1 MKFLFSAAIL
11 LFFATASAVAR
22 AEDGALKVGS
32 KRFTE
37 SFLLAEI
44 AAGVAEAAGERVTRN
59 EGLGGTSIV
68 FRALEEGSI
77 DLYPEYTGTVRE
89 AILPPGAA
97 AEDLAALRRALAPR
111 GIGVSDPLGFE
122 NTYALVVPRRVA
134 EDKGLHRISDLASHP
149 DLRIALSHEFLGRPD
164 GWPGLAARYG
174 IEARAVGM
182 DHGLAYEALAGG
194 RVDAVDA
201 YSTDAKLKKY
211 DLVTLDDDRRF
222 FPSYEAIFLYRLDVP
237 QRFPRG
243 WAALSKLAGSI
254 DARTMMDLNS
264 EAELDGKPFADIA
277 RAYLGHLHDGTP
289 TARDAHVTPPQAEAP
304 ELDRLWRSVLR
315 HGPRHVFLVGV
326 SLALSTLVG
335 VLLGILA
342 SRSRT
347 WRVPIM
353 AAISLVQTVPSLA
366 LLCFMIPLFGIGV
379 VPALAALFLYGLL
392 PIVRNTYAGLAEIPP
407 NLREAAAALGL
418 SPSARLLAIE
428 LPLASR
434 LILAGIRTSA
444 ILAVGTATVA
454 AFIGAGGFGEP
465 IAVGLNLND
474 TRTILDGAIP
484 AALLALAVEAAF
496 AGLERAIVPRGLR
509 LAARPHS

>member
-1 MKFLFSAAIL
+1 MRTLFSAVLAL
-11 LFFATASAVAR
+11 LVSLVVLEAR
-22 AEDGALKVGS
+22 GDEGALQVGS

-44 AAGVAEAAGERVTRN
+44 AAGFSEAAGDRVTLR
-59 EGLGGTSIV
+59 EGLGGTAIV

-77 DLYPEYTGTVRE
+77 DVYPEYTGTVRE
-89 AILPPGAA
+89 TILGGAA
-97 AEDLAALRRALAPR
+97 PGDLASLRRALGPR

-122 NTYALVVPRRVA
+122 NTYALVVPRHVADGKGIHRV
-134 EDKGLHRISDLASHP
+134 SDLAAHP
-149 DLRIALSHEFLGRPD
+149 ELRIALSHEFLGRPD

-174 IEARAVGM
+174 LTAKAEGM
-182 DHGLAYEALAGG
+182 DHGLAYEALAAG

-211 DLVTLDDDRRF
+211 DLVALEDDRRF
-222 FPSYEAIFLYRLDVP
+222 FPSYDAVFLYRLEVP
-237 QRFPRG
+237 RRFPRA
-243 WAALSKLAGSI
+243 WAAIAKLSGSI
-254 DARTMMDLNS
+254 DAATMIDLNS
-264 EAELDGKPFADIA
+264 EVELDGRPFADVA
-277 RAYLGHLHDGTP
+277 RAYVAHVRGGEP
-289 TARDAHVTPPQAEAP
+289 TARDATHAAPKVSEAA
-304 ELDRLWRSVLR
+304 RLARSALR
-315 HGPRHVFLVGV
+315 HGPRHLFLVGV
-326 SLALSTLVG
+326 SLALSTVAG

-342 SRSRT
+342 SRSRR
-347 WRVPIM
+347 WGVPILSTI
-353 AAISLVQTVPSLA
+353 ALVQTVPALA

-379 VPALAALFLYGLL
+379 VPTLAALFLYGLL

-407 NLREAAAALGL
+407 HLREASAALGL
-418 SPSARLLAIE
+418 SPWARLVSIE

-434 LILAGIRTSA
+434 LILAGIKTSA

-484 AALLALAVEAAF
+484 AALLALAVEAGF
-496 AGLERAIVPRGLR
+496 AGMERLVVPRGLR
-509 LAARPHS
+509 LGAERARSS